1 MAAEEAPLA
10 FQSELVRPGQH
21 QMSHDL
27 GERGDVVLGLGDP
40 RPTPQAELGEV
51 VAQLGER
58 LLLQEAGEVP
68 GAVAHHL
75 GLADRHEKRVEL
87 VGHRLLRHRLRGGSQ
102 SGPGARQLAGLAAE
116 RAPGL
121 RQRGQ
126 QRVVGRGVE
135 QAGDQRV
142 VLGARAIL
150 VRPGRLRLNGDG
162 GVFHSESFIQ

>member
-1 MAAEEAPLA
+1 MW
-10 FQSELVRPGQH
+10 SSV
-21 QMSHDL
+21 S
-27 GERGDVVLGLGDP
+27 VTP

-68 GAVAHHL
+68 GPL
-75 GLADRHEKRVEL
+75 LITSGLPTLTRKGVEL
-87 VGHRLLRHRLRGGSQ
+87 VGHRLQRHRLPAGPR
-102 SGPGARQLAGLAAE
+102 SGPGARQLAALAAE

-126 QRVVGRGVE
+126 QRVIGRGVE

-150 VRPGRLRLNGDG
+150 LRPGRLGLMEMA
-162 GVFHSESFIQ
+162 GVLALIPETFIQ